1 MRLRK
6 LNCIFAMACFAASAF
21 GVVKMPSIFSDNMMF
36 QRDMPAPVWGTAE
49 PNADILVEFGGKKV
63 STKAEISG
71 KWRVVLPKMKAD
83 KNPKDMTILENSMP
97 AKKIKNILVGE
108 VWVASGQSHMEWNVS
123 GTETAAETKKEAD
136 YPMMRYFRQRGDFAS
151 GKPLEDCVNGRW
163 VVTTPREVSS

>member
-1 MRLRK
+1 MILKK
-6 LNCIFAMACFAASAF
+6 LNCLFICIGFAVSAF
-21 GVVKMPSIFSDNMMF
+21 GAVKMPSIFSDNMMF

-83 KNPKDMTILENSMP
+83 KTPKEMTVFENSMP

-108 VWVASGQSHMEWNVS
+108 VWGCQRAIKYGMEC
-123 GTETAAETKKEAD
+123 
-136 YPMMRYFRQRGDFAS
+136 FRNGYCRGDKKS
-151 GKPLEDCVNGRW
+151 RRL
-163 VVTTPREVSS
+163 SSNALF